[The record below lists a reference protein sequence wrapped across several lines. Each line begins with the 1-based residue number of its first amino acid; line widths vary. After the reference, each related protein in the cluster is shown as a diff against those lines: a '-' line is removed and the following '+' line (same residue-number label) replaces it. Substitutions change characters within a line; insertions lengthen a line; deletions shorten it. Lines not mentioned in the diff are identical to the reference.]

1 MGIVASNAPFIA
13 IGFHLCTMLKKWLII
28 CSPILILLI
37 IGFWPLADPEI
48 KIDFDKDAIGRKQE
62 FLAGLKLDTSKQRP
76 NILLILADDLGK
88 TDISLYGDPPIQTPN
103 IDAIGLNGVTFNEGY
118 ITSPICAPSRAGL
131 MTGRYQQRFGF
142 EYQPHD
148 RYPKNLIELLVY
160 KNFIATG
167 DWRVADQYRF
177 PEFEDIIKNGMP
189 PSELMLSELLNAVG
203 YATGIVG
210 KWHLGAGD
218 HALPINRG
226 FEYQYGFYEAYSL
239 YMADTSDPTV
249 VNQRH
254 SDFSDPFI
262 WGKGRSGNCAIRRN
276 HDVIEEEYYLTD
288 RIAEE
293 ANAFLDLHQE
303 EPFFLYVPFLAPHT
317 PFQATKTYYD
327 KLDHIEDRNKRVYNA
342 MIWQLDDAVGSI
354 LTKLNELGLEENT
367 LVIFMSDNGGA
378 TYTYATD
385 NAPLKGGKFTNFEG
399 GLNVPFMMNWK
410 GKLDSGQVC
419 NAPVMATDIFATVAS
434 MINVSEFPKEIDGRD
449 LFTTMITPNID
460 RNLFWR
466 SGYNKAIRSRNW
478 KLVRDELSDLTV
490 LYDLGTDKNERTDL
504 SEQYPDTVQRLLE
517 LHKEWELGT
526 VNPAWPRVMDFT
538 FHADDGDFKF
548 PL

>member
-1 MGIVASNAPFIA
+1 
-13 IGFHLCTMLKKWLII
+13 MLKKWLIRL
-28 CSPILILLI
+28 CPIFILLI
-37 IGFWPLADPEI
+37 VGFWPLADDEI
-48 KIDFDKDAIGRKQE
+48 KIEFDKEAIERKRV
-62 FLAGLKLDTSKQRP
+62 FLESLTLDSGIQRP

-88 TDISLYGDPPIQTPN
+88 MDISLYGNPPIQTPN
-103 IDAIGLNGVTFNEGY
+103 IDAIGKNGVTFTEGY

-160 KNFIATG
+160 KNFIARG

-177 PEFEDIIKNGMP
+177 PGFETILKNGMP
-189 PSELMLSELLNAVG
+189 PSELMLSELFQAVG
-203 YATGIVG
+203 YSTGIAG

-226 FEYQYGFYEAYSL
+226 FDYQYGFYEAYSL
-239 YMADTSDPTV
+239 YMADTSDPSI

-254 SDFSDPFI
+254 NDFSDPFI

-276 HDVIEEEYYLTD
+276 HDVIEEEFYLTD

-293 ANAFLDLHQE
+293 ANEFMEQHQDQ
-303 EPFFLYVPFLAPHT
+303 PFFLYVPFLAPHT
-317 PFQATKTYYD
+317 PFQATKEYFD
-327 KLDHIEDRNKRVYNA
+327 KLGHIEDPNKRVYNA

-354 LTKLNELGLEENT
+354 MDKLDSLGLTENT

-378 TYTYATD
+378 TYTLATD

-399 GLNVPFMMNWK
+399 GLNVPFMMQWA
-410 GKLDSGQVC
+410 GKIDSGTMSNSSVISSDVFSTVC
-419 NAPVMATDIFATVAS
+419 DLLQIENL
-434 MINVSEFPKEIDGRD
+434 PKPIDGNNLLQAAKVSTENRD
-449 LFTTMITPNID
+449 
-460 RNLFWR
+460 LFWR
-466 SGYNKAIRSRNW
+466 SGYNKAVRSGIW
-478 KLVRDELSDLTV
+478 KLVKEEMTGKTV
-490 LYDLGTDKNERTDL
+490 LYDLSSDKNETTDL
-504 SEQYPDTVQRLLE
+504 SSEFPDTVQALIN
-517 LHKEWELGT
+517 LHEEWEKGT
-526 VNPAWPRVMDFT
+526 VNPAWPRVMDFS
-538 FHADDGDFKF
+538 FHTDEGEFKF